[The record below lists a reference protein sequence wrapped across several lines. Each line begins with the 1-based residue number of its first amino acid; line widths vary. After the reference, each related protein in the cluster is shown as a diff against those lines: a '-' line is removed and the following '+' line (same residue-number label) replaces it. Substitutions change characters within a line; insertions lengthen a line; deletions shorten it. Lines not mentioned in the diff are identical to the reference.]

1 MSSTFNTQSDNSSAT
16 LNQITSTPQYLIT
29 TANGIS
35 KLLQIDLNKN
45 TQQQNQNHDNANF
58 TLPPHHSPS
67 TTTTNTSPT
76 ISAKR
81 QANKNKL
88 NNDPFGDNLKNKT
101 T

>member
-45 TQQQNQNHDNANF
+45 TQQQYPNHDNANF